1 MKIAGPIEK
10 ERVGGNIAVRPG
22 HARAVAGKAAAARAE
37 SVAELDYRREP
48 VVLAAVAPVTGES
61 GLARTGDDEVV
72 DDLSLRVS
80 ARVFGN
86 VYARPGRRVIV
97 RNRVVDEDRRRVIG
111 RVPFRID
118 SAALVG
124 AVAGNQ
130 ILNHE
135 SVTVDEYSAAV

>member
-1 MKIAGPIEK
+1 MKIAGPVEE

-48 VVLAAVAPVTGES
+48 VVLAAVAPVAVKGDLT
-61 GLARTGDDEVV
+61 RTGDDEVV

-86 VYARPGRRVIV
+86 VYARPVRRVIV

-135 SVTVDEYSAAV
+135 GVTVDEYSAAV